1 MGDEELTF
9 TSYKRQQVSQEELDQ
24 LEALLAESPDDLQ
37 VMDWVAFAQY
47 CTGNY
52 PRAADLYRRCI
63 DREPQTA
70 SYYYFLANAVYK
82 LGDRDEAIR
91 NWEMASNLDTVGL
104 FRKKASEK
112 LAKALAR
119 EE

>member
-1 MGDEELTF
+1 MVDELTF
-9 TSYKRQQVSQEELDQ
+9 TSYRSQQVSQEELDR

-52 PRAADLYRRCI
+52 DRSIDLYRRCI

-70 SYYYFLANAVYK
+70 SYYYFLGNALYK
-82 LGDRDEAIR
+82 KNAKDEAVR
-91 NWEMASNLDTVGL
+91 NWEMATNLDTVGL
-104 FRKKASEK
+104 FRRKAEEK
-112 LAKALAR
+112 LAKARSKEL
-119 EE
+119 